1 MSLCL
6 ATDRIKL
13 MNTDKVLLTEHDGL
27 ATLALNKPEKLNS
40 LDTEVFKQ
48 LLSHVERIEAST
60 ATIGCIILRGNGRSF
75 SAGHDLSAIG
85 AVENPWEHA
94 FQASVIEKLA
104 NLPQPVISAVH
115 GHCYTGAL
123 ELALAGDVILASTN
137 ARFADTHAK
146 WALTPVWGLSQR
158 LPRRV
163 GIAKAREMMFTCRS
177 YTGAEAERMG
187 LANSCFADEAFETE
201 VESFARSILSNSW
214 FSLRENKR
222 LLIDTDG
229 MPLGAGLA
237 HEIFRNRGTGPDMQ
251 ERVAAFAQRKR

>member
-1 MSLCL
+1 MD
-6 ATDRIKL
+6 TE
-13 MNTDKVLLTEHDGL
+13 KVTFSERDGL

-48 LLSHVERIEAST
+48 LLVHVERIEASA
-60 ATIGCIILRGNGRSF
+60 ATIGCVILRGNGRSF
-75 SAGHDLSAIG
+75 SAGHDLGAIG

-94 FQASVIEKLA
+94 FQASVIERLA
-104 NLPQPVISAVH
+104 NLQQPVISAVH

-123 ELALAGDVILASTN
+123 ELALAGDIILASAN

-163 GIAKAREMMFTCRS
+163 GVAKASEMMFTCRTYS
-177 YTGAEAERMG
+177 GAEAERIG
-187 LANSCFADEAFETE
+187 LANHCYADETFDQE
-201 VESFARSILSNSW
+201 VESFARTILDNSW

-222 LLIDTDG
+222 LLIETDG

-237 HEIFRNRGTGPDMQ
+237 HEIFRNRGTGPDMH
-251 ERVAAFAQRKR
+251 ERIARFAQRKR

>member
-1 MSLCL
+1 
-6 ATDRIKL
+6 
-13 MNTDKVLLTEHDGL
+13 MNTDKVIRADRDGV

-40 LDTEVFKQ
+40 LDTEVFQQ
-48 LLSHVERIEAST
+48 LLVHVEQIEAST
-60 ATIGCIILRGNGRSF
+60 EKIGCVILRGNGRSF

-85 AVENPWEHA
+85 AGENPWQHT
-94 FQASVIEKLA
+94 FQARVIERLA

-123 ELALAGDVILASTN
+123 ELALAGDIILASAN

-163 GIAKAREMMFTCRS
+163 GLAKAREMMFTCRS
-177 YTGAEAERMG
+177 YTGAEAEQMG
-187 LANSCFADEAFETE
+187 LANACFADEAFDQE
-201 VESFARSILSNSW
+201 VETFTRTVLANSW

-222 LLIDTDG
+222 LLIETDG
-229 MPLGAGLA
+229 MTLAAGLA
-237 HEIFRNRGTGPDMQ
+237 HEVFRTRGTGPDMQ
-251 ERVAAFAQRKR
+251 QRVAAFAQRKR